1 MGYLKGKGKHDELI
15 INKPRSLKTLAYVD
29 VSYVDCAVTRIRS
42 SMGEIQT
49 VGGAIVSWSSKR
61 QKTVSLSS
69 TEPELLCC
77 FNRRCEGNEIYSNV
91 VR

>member
-1 MGYLKGKGKHDELI
+1 MERIVGYLKGKGKHDELI

-49 VGGAIVSWSSKR
+49 VGGAIVDAAEAVADVA
-61 QKTVSLSS
+61 TDAVDA
-69 TEPELLCC
+69 
-77 FNRRCEGNEIYSNV
+77 V
-91 VR
+91 VDVAE